1 MAFFIFFCLC
11 IKLNITI
18 LLFLLLWLLNV
29 NYLIMQ
35 FNVVFIFVC
44 FEIIV
49 FMFYYMSNSLSF
61 LIFQLFYLFFLFFMI
76 IMVDFNNWYLLIVG
90 WEMMGVM
97 SFLLISW
104 FNGRQLARNGAF
116 LAFNI
121 NRLGDLFLF
130 FGILFGFTFFI
141 VLSLLTK
148 SSMWIF
154 STWLPNAMEGPTPVS
169 ALLHSS
175 TMVVAGVFLVQFFN
189 FLSFHIVLFLL
200 LYGTYMGLLGYKFG
214 DYK

>member
-1 MAFFIFFCLC
+1 
-11 IKLNITI
+11 
-18 LLFLLLWLLNV
+18 
-29 NYLIMQ
+29 MQ

-61 LIFQLFYLFFLFFMI
+61 IIFTFFYLFFLFFMV

-121 NRLGDLFLF
+121 NRLGDLLLF
-130 FGILFGFTFFI
+130 FGILFGFIFFI

-154 STWLPNAMEGPTPVS
+154 STWLPNATEGPTPVS

-175 TMVVAGVFLVQFFN
+175 TMVVARVFI
-189 FLSFHIVLFLL
+189 LSFLGLL
-200 LYGTYMGLLGYKFG
+200 SRFFGLSTIFYGAFMGLIRRFFKDFKRIIAFSTSSQLGLIGLFFARRHFLAS
-214 DYK
+214 

>member
-1 MAFFIFFCLC
+1 
-11 IKLNITI
+11 
-18 LLFLLLWLLNV
+18 
-29 NYLIMQ
+29 MQ
-35 FNVVFIFVC
+35 FNLVFLFVC

-49 FMFYYMSNSLSF
+49 FMYYYMSNSLSF
-61 LIFQLFYLFFLFFMI
+61 FIFMSYYLFFLFFMV
-76 IMVDFNNWYLLIVG
+76 IMVDFNNWYLFIVG
-90 WEMMGVM
+90 WEMMRVV

-104 FNGRQLARNGAF
+104 FNGWQLARNGAF

-130 FGILFGFTFFI
+130 FGILFRFIFFI
-141 VLSLLTK
+141 LFSLLTK

-154 STWLPNAMEGPTPVS
+154 SSWLPNAMEGPTPVS

-189 FLSFHIVLFLL
+189 FLSIHVI
-200 LYGTYMGLLGYKFG
+200 
-214 DYK
+214 